1 MEVKVGTEVYFTDP
15 SGQLTIPISAAGN
28 MLEIYKVEY
37 EKKTVSAAELSRT
50 ELNRIY
56 LIPGQPSDDTV
67 VIEGKRRKG
76 VSAKKVSIE
85 EAKSVAPGG
94 DPAQVTKL
102 LPGVQ
107 AQTFRNQISIRGS
120 KSSSNRFLADGIN
133 VPFLY
138 HSIGGF
144 SILPEKAIDSIDFST
159 GGFGAEYGEAL
170 GGVISIKTKR
180 EVPDRPLTQVK
191 VNLPLYS
198 GIYHER
204 KIDDDSFVSASF
216 RKSYLDYILP
226 KVLKEENLVIP
237 GFWDSHVRYLTK
249 KDWGYVNVLALA
261 SLDELKLSVQG
272 GGNEDGKTEFNIGTY
287 FGALGAD
294 FSYRINKKWKL
305 TGVPQTVFTRV
316 TNQFTDSYVRIRGFS
331 YRLPL
336 TLERRMPGRE
346 KLFLGF
352 EGTIAP
358 KIQIRILAPNVVQDD
373 PFTDFEEAPQIFRE
387 TDYRSY
393 SYAAWS
399 AYDFRFQKWR
409 ITPGLRY
416 TVNKKPEGSTK
427 DEINKTLDPR
437 INVKY
442 EQSKELLFK
451 AALGKYSKLTFAAA
465 NRHGLW

>member
-1 MEVKVGTEVYFTDP
+1 MNPFLSKSATHGATSGLHSRGEFHRVEILAKDRLKLPRVEVKVGTEVYFTDP

-216 RKSYLDYILP
+216 LKSYDYILP

-249 KDWGYVNVLALA
+249 KDWGYVNVLVGF
-261 SLDELKLSVQG
+261 LDEPA
-272 GGNEDGKTEFNIGTY
+272 
-287 FGALGAD
+287 FG
-294 FSYRINKKWKL
+294 SRWR
-305 TGVPQTVFTRV
+305 Q
-316 TNQFTDSYVRIRGFS
+316 
-331 YRLPL
+331 
-336 TLERRMPGRE
+336 RR
-346 KLFLGF
+346 
-352 EGTIAP
+352 
-358 KIQIRILAPNVVQDD
+358 
-373 PFTDFEEAPQIFRE
+373 
-387 TDYRSY
+387 
-393 SYAAWS
+393 W
-399 AYDFRFQKWR
+399 
-409 ITPGLRY
+409 
-416 TVNKKPEGSTK
+416 
-427 DEINKTLDPR
+427 
-437 INVKY
+437 
-442 EQSKELLFK
+442 
-451 AALGKYSKLTFAAA
+451 
-465 NRHGLW
+465 